1 MKKTILIMGLA
12 LVFGGMTPQAQTAT
26 AKKATTAKKAVPTEE
41 EFKKIVDERSTEI
54 LNPERKRNNKPS
66 KKNSRS
72 LCRKA
77 FQKPIA
83 SR

>member
-1 MKKTILIMGLA
+1 MGLA
-12 LVFGGMTPQAQTAT
+12 LTFGGMTLQTQTAT
-26 AKKATTAKKAVPTEE
+26 AKKATTAKKAAPTEE
-41 EFKKIVDERSTEI
+41 ELKKIVDERFAEI
-54 LNPERKRNNKPS
+54 LNPEREHNNKPW

-77 FQKPIA
+77 FQKPIG